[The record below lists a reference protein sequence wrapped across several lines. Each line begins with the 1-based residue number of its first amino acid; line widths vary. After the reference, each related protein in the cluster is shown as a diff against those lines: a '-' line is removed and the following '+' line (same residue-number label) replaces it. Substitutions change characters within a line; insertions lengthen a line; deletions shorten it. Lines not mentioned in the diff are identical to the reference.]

1 MLNIAMLLL
10 EMCYIFQIST
20 PKSSCLWRRGTSF
33 QSTRVK
39 DSLANLIIQ
48 GGRYARKVIVL
59 GLQSGI
65 HEGKRGLGF
74 GLELMWSG
82 PALCGCVWPVFEPVH
97 CLTDNATVVE
107 RKLTSS
113 LLLFP
118 TTRAWCLLG
127 EEQPVFKW
135 RWCWRPLLLDLPS
148 VPCGFAWSGV
158 SACNDVLCFQMENC

>member
-1 MLNIAMLLL
+1 MYSCFIDLAQEMLNIAMLLL

-74 GLELMWSG
+74 GLELM
-82 PALCGCVWPVFEPVH
+82 
-97 CLTDNATVVE
+97 
-107 RKLTSS
+107 
-113 LLLFP
+113 
-118 TTRAWCLLG
+118 
-127 EEQPVFKW
+127 
-135 RWCWRPLLLDLPS
+135 
-148 VPCGFAWSGV
+148 
-158 SACNDVLCFQMENC
+158 